1 MGVGINGRL
10 PEVAPLDRN
19 TLKSIVEG
27 LVFFQP
33 EPLSPDTVAGVIQGT
48 TVQEVQEILNDLEQ
62 EYLKRSRGFMLVRV
76 AGGYQFRTLPDIAPW
91 IQELKKV
98 KPSRLS
104 RAALETLSIIAYN
117 QPVTRTQIEQIR
129 GVESS
134 GTIRSLIERD
144 LVIIVGRKDVSGR
157 PMLYG
162 TSKRFLEVF
171 GLPDLASLPPMPE
184 IEAVEEGTE

>member
-1 MGVGINGRL
+1 M
-10 PEVAPLDRN
+10 EVAVLDRN
-19 TLKSIVEG
+19 MLKSIVEG
-27 LVFFQP
+27 LVFSQS
-33 EPLSPDTVAGVIQGT
+33 EPLGAEALTGVIQGT
-48 TVQEVQEILNDLEQ
+48 TAEEVQVMLNELEI
-62 EYLKRSRGFMLVRV
+62 EYLQRSRGFVLSRV
-76 AGGYQFRTLPDIAPW
+76 AGGYQFRTIPDIAPW

-98 KPSRLS
+98 KPSRLG

-134 GTIRSLIERD
+134 GIIKSLIERD
-144 LVIIVGRKDVSGR
+144 LVVVVGRKDVSGR

-162 TSKRFLEVF
+162 TSRRFLEVF

-184 IEAVEEGTE
+184 IEAVGE